1 MHFLFKW
8 LIRLLVVTTGL
19 LVTALLFIVLNYFM
33 ISMAASGNIIGPSD
47 SVPENPLVLVPGAG
61 NSEKGKWVNHTFEHR
76 MEGARKIWEHDKNAV
91 FFVSGMI
98 LPPYYDEAADMKERL
113 ESYGIGDENIISD
126 SLGVRT
132 WVSVEHAAK
141 AKSNHPLV
149 IVTQQEHLERALF
162 CASCMGVRA
171 TGVIAE
177 PPPYKHRYWT
187 YREYAARVKAT
198 LDCVAFRLKIK

>member
-1 MHFLFKW
+1 MTVLFKW
-8 LIRLLVVTTGL
+8 IIRLLLLATGL
-19 LVTALLFIVLNYFM
+19 LAAALLFIVLNYFM
-33 ISMAASGNIIGPSD
+33 ISGAASGNIIGESD
-47 SVPENPLVLVPGAG
+47 AVPAHPLVLVPGAG

-76 MEGARKIWEHDKNAV
+76 MEAARKIWVHDKDAV

-113 ESYGIGDENIISD
+113 ESYGIDDSHIISD
-126 SLGVRT
+126 SLGIRT
-132 WVSVEHAAK
+132 WVSVAHAAQTK
-141 AKSNHPLV
+141 ASKPLV

-162 CASCMGVRA
+162 CASCMGIRA
-171 TGVIAE
+171 KGVIAE